1 MKAYP
6 VLGKPKSRDIC
17 AAFLQGCPTNAQG
30 ACFYGADQTNIDHW
44 QRCRASGEP
53 YYYIDN
59 AYFDKT
65 RGTHFRITQ
74 GAIQHNG
81 QGQSSGERFRA
92 LALQIKP
99 WRSDGE
105 HIVVCPQSDAFMRD
119 IAGLKTNWLSDA
131 VRTMA
136 LFSNR
141 RFKVRNWDRNKS
153 ILMATL
159 AEDLKNAWI
168 LVTYSSAAA
177 INALLAG
184 IPISAADGAAYLMGV
199 NIKHIEEPIYPED
212 RERFFG
218 VLADNQWTLDEF
230 RDGTAWR
237 MLQKVGSSWKEGTAT
252 VP

>member
-1 MKAYP
+1 MA
-6 VLGKPKSRDIC
+6 GKQKSHDIC
-17 AAFLQGCPTNAQG
+17 DAFLQGAPKG
-30 ACFYGADQTNIDHW
+30 EKGSVFYGADQSNFHHW
-44 QRCRASGEP
+44 QRIRSSGEP

-74 GAIQHNG
+74 GAIQHDG

-99 WRSDGE
+99 WRTDGE
-105 HIVVCPQSDAFMRD
+105 HIVVCPQSDSFMRD
-119 IAGLKTNWLSDA
+119 IAEWKGNWLSDA

-184 IPISAADGAAYLMGV
+184 IPVSAAEGAAYLMGV
-199 NIKHIEEPIYPED
+199 NIKHIEQPIYPED

-218 VLADNQWTLDEF
+218 VLADQQFTLDEMK
-230 RDGTAWR
+230 DGTAWR
-237 MLQKVGSSWKEGTAT
+237 MLKSGESLKA
-252 VP
+252 